1 MQIGILARLLSADRI
16 ESLRERNIRRKLHDI
31 KKQEISPG
39 EGMDRTYRKKFL
51 VRSSRDACSVFGSPY
66 SPLQKFEMRR
76 EE

>member
-1 MQIGILARLLSADRI
+1 LEFLPDYFQPTVSKVCGKEIY
-16 ESLRERNIRRKLHDI
+16 RRKLHDI

-66 SPLQKFEMRR
+66 SPLRKFEMRR
-76 EE
+76 EEE